1 MRSVLLTSVQFI
13 CMGILLYGNSLFADQ
28 PVLAGLQAAGLLLGT
43 WAILVMSRS
52 RLNVTPVPLKGAVL
66 ITSGPY
72 KLIRHPM
79 YTAVLLVFLPLVL
92 SHPNTMNIIV
102 FTILAVNLYFKLNY
116 EEMLLLERFEGY
128 DELMRRT
135 WRLLPY
141 IY

>member
-92 SHPNTMNIIV
+92 SHPHTMNIIV

-116 EEMLLLERFEGY
+116 EEKLLLDRFEGY
-128 DELMRRT
+128 GELMRRT